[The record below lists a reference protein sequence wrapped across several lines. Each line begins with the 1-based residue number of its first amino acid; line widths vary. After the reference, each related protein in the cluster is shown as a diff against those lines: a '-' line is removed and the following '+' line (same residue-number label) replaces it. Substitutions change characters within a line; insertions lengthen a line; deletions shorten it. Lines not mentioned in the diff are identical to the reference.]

1 MIHLPPHPPELKL
14 HASGLTSLNTF
25 TGYGAGFVLINAV
38 RHEGNLIVMPE
49 LLQPWDAGGFET
61 LKPEDFCGLASLK
74 PEVVLL
80 GTGEKIRFPHPRVTQ
95 ALSQAR
101 IGVEIMD
108 NQAACRTYNI
118 LMAEERKVAAALLF
132 G

>member
-1 MIHLPPHPPELKL
+1 MKL
-14 HASGLTSLNTF
+14 HASGLTNLNTF
-25 TGYGAGFVLINAV
+25 TGYGEGFVLINAV

-49 LLQPWDAGGFET
+49 CLQPWHVGGFAT
-61 LKPEDFCGLASLK
+61 LEPEDFAALAALK

-80 GTGEKIRFPHPRVTQ
+80 GTGAKIRFPHPRLTS

-101 IGVEIMD
+101 IGVEVMD

-132 G
+132 D

>member
-1 MIHLPPHPPELKL
+1 MKL

-49 LLQPWDAGGFET
+49 LLQPWDAGGFEA
-61 LKPEDFCGLASLK
+61 LKPEDFSVLVSLK

-80 GTGEKIRFPHPRVTQ
+80 GTGGTIRFPHPRLTR
-95 ALSQAR
+95 ALAEAR

>member
-1 MIHLPPHPPELKL
+1 MKL
-14 HASGLTSLNTF
+14 HASGLTNLNTF
-25 TGYGAGFVLINAV
+25 TGYGEGFVLINAV

-49 LLQPWDAGGFET
+49 YLQPWDVGGFAALE
-61 LKPEDFCGLASLK
+61 PGDFAALVALK

-80 GTGEKIRFPHPRVTQ
+80 GTGAKIRFPHPRLTS

-101 IGVEIMD
+101 IGVEVMD

-132 G
+132 D